1 MAVHDLGYR
10 EWKGARRG
18 GASRWWVIATTGIQR
33 AWQSRWVRR
42 LTSAAW
48 LPAAFFAVAF
58 FLWEKSLLS
67 PDLAEPLVMLMRSAP
82 EDVREIAHRG
92 LRAGSMTTARHDM
105 WSWLLYSFFRK
116 PQGFLMVVI
125 VGMIAPRLVSQDIRS
140 RAFLLYFSRPLG
152 RLEYVLGKVCTVL
165 FYVALISALPA
176 LMLYVLGVLLSPS
189 LAVVGATWDLP
200 LRILAATAV
209 LAIPTA
215 GLSLCLSSLTQES
228 RIAGFAWYATWILGW
243 ITYAIMT
250 GVEFAQAQVVQ
261 IERYGHPRDPRH
273 LDIDLGRWANFSLY
287 HTLGQVQSWV
297 FGFSDFSEVWVS
309 VLIVLVLTVVTF
321 AILFRRVT
329 APMRA

>member
-10 EWKGARRG
+10 GWKGSRRG
-18 GASRWWVIATTGIQR
+18 GYSRWWVIATTGIQR

-48 LPAAFFAVAF
+48 LPAFVFALGF

-67 PDLAEPLVMLMRSAP
+67 PEFAMPLIDIAENAPDFPSDLRDTALA
-82 EDVREIAHRG
+82 G
-92 LRAGSMTTARHDM
+92 LRTRDTETARHGM

-116 PQGFLMVVI
+116 PQGFLMVVV
-125 VGMIAPRLVSQDIRS
+125 VGLIAPRLISQDLRS

-165 FYVALISALPA
+165 FYVSLISALPA

-189 LAVVGATWDLP
+189 VDVIGATWDLP
-200 LRILAATAV
+200 LRILAASAV

-215 GLSLCLSSLTQES
+215 GLALCLSSLTQES
-228 RIAGFAWYATWILGW
+228 RIAGFAWYAIWVLGW
-243 ITYAIMT
+243 VTYGIMT
-250 GVEFAQAQVVQ
+250 AVDLAQSQTLAYQDRRPPAEVDF
-261 IERYGHPRDPRH
+261 ER
-273 LDIDLGRWANFSLY
+273 WSNFSLY

-297 FGFSDFSEVWVS
+297 FGFSDFSEVWFS
-309 VLIVLVLTVVTF
+309 VVLLLTLTVVTF